1 MRFSKTSRDFK
12 VQKIAS
18 TTRRL
23 LCSGSADS
31 SISYSRS
38 LSLRSD
44 RLKEATSHSGAP
56 LDTTT
61 EERLIRPARNVSGSL
76 RLPGDKSISHRY
88 AMLGAFAEGTSR
100 FTNFSTGADCAST
113 LACMEAL
120 GAAVNRIGNEAVEIT
135 GVAGRVTP
143 SGSPLDRGN
152 CGSTMRMISGLL
164 SPQQGSF
171 TLIGDASLSRRPME
185 RIRKPLE
192 AMGAKLTLTDG
203 HAPLTIEG
211 TSLKPIDYTTPVP
224 SAQVKTCVLLAGLQT
239 AGTTTVREAVRT
251 RDHSEL
257 ALRAFGATLTRTL
270 DSVSIPGPQSLHA
283 ISAAVPGDISSAA
296 FFLCAAALFPGSGLV
311 LDSLGLNPTRATLL
325 DVLTALGAHI
335 AVLNLEEQNAEL
347 VGTVQVTAPPEGLGS
362 TTISGALA
370 AQLIDE
376 LPALAAIGPFTS
388 GGIRIRDARE
398 LRVKESDRI
407 ALVVRNL
414 RAMGAEVEEFED
426 GLDVPGGQTLHG
438 ATIDSGGDH
447 RIAMAFS
454 VAALRAEGDTLIQG
468 AESAAI
474 SFPEFFDLLDLVA
487 ER

>member
-1 MRFSKTSRDFK
+1 LHT
-12 VQKIAS
+12 
-18 TTRRL
+18 
-23 LCSGSADS
+23 
-31 SISYSRS
+31 
-38 LSLRSD
+38 
-44 RLKEATSHSGAP
+44 P
-56 LDTTT
+56 T
-61 EERLIRPARNVSGSL
+61 EERIIRPAKNIYGSL
-76 RLPGDKSISHRY
+76 RLPGDKSVSHRY
-88 AMLGAFAEGTSR
+88 GMLAAFAEGTSR

-120 GAAVNRIGNEAVEIT
+120 GAKVRRLEDGSVEVV
-135 GVAGRVTP
+135 GVGGRVTP
-143 SGSPLDRGN
+143 CDAPLDCGN
-152 CGSTMRMISGLL
+152 SGSTMRMISGLL
-164 SPQQGSF
+164 SPQEGRF
-171 TLIGDASLSRRPME
+171 TLVGDDSLSRRPME

-192 AMGAKLTLTDG
+192 AMGARLTLTEG

-211 TSLKPIDYTTPVP
+211 CALHAIDYTTPVP
-224 SAQVKTCVLLAGLQT
+224 SAQVKTCILLAGLQT

-257 ALRAFGATLTRTL
+257 ALRAFGAKVERSL
-270 DSVSIPGPQSLHA
+270 DSVSIAGPQKLRA
-283 ISAAVPGDISSAA
+283 IEAAVPGDISSAA
-296 FFLCAAALFPGSGLV
+296 FFLCAAALFPGSSLV
-311 LDSLGLNPTRATLL
+311 LDALGLNPTRAALL
-325 DVLTALGAHI
+325 DVLTALGARI
-335 AVLNLEEQNAEL
+335 SVLNLEEKNAEL

-362 TTISGALA
+362 TAISGALA

-414 RAMGAEVEEFED
+414 RAMGAEVEEFDD

-438 ATIDSGGDH
+438 ATIDSGSDH

-454 VAALRAEGDTLIQG
+454 VAALRAEGETRIQG
-468 AESAAI
+468 AESVAI
-474 SFPEFFDLLDLVA
+474 SFPEFFNLLDLVA

>member
-1 MRFSKTSRDFK
+1 LGIHGYFHQFRTEAGGPQRHLPGFP
-12 VQKIAS
+12 AS
-18 TTRRL
+18 FVKL
-23 LCSGSADS
+23 IEKAN
-31 SISYSRS
+31 
-38 LSLRSD
+38 
-44 RLKEATSHSGAP
+44 HHGAALHTAP
-56 LDTTT
+56 Q
-61 EERLIRPARNVSGSL
+61 ERIVRPARNVSGSL

-88 AMLGAFAEGTSR
+88 GLLGAFAEGVSR
-100 FTNFSTGADCAST
+100 FTNFSTGA
-113 LACMEAL
+113 
-120 GAAVNRIGNEAVEIT
+120 

-143 SGSPLDRGN
+143 SSHPLDCGN
-152 CGSTMRMISGLL
+152 SGSTMRMISGLL
-164 SPQQGSF
+164 APQQGSF
-171 TLIGDASLSRRPME
+171 TLAGDASLSRRPME

-192 AMGAKLTLTDG
+192 AMGARLTLTQG
-203 HAPLTIEG
+203 HAPLRIDG
-211 TSLKPIDYTTPVP
+211 GPLRPIDYTTPVP

-239 AGTTTVREAVRT
+239 AGPTTVREAVRT

-257 ALRAFGATLTRTL
+257 ALRAYGVTLTRTL
-270 DSVSIPGPQSLHA
+270 DSVSIAGPQALHA
-283 ISAAVPGDISSAA
+283 IDATVPGDISSAA

-335 AVLNLEEQNAEL
+335 SVLNLEEKNAEL
-347 VGTVQVTAPPEGLGS
+347 VGTVRISAPAEGLGS
-362 TTISGALA
+362 TEVSGALA

-376 LPALAAIGPFTS
+376 LPVLAAIAPYTS
-388 GGIRIRDARE
+388 GGIRIRDAKE

-407 ALVVRNL
+407 ALVVKNL
-414 RAMGAEVEEFED
+414 RAMGGEVAEFED
-426 GLDVPGGQTLHG
+426 GLDVPGGQSLHG

-454 VAALRAEGDTLIQG
+454 VAALRAEGETLIQG